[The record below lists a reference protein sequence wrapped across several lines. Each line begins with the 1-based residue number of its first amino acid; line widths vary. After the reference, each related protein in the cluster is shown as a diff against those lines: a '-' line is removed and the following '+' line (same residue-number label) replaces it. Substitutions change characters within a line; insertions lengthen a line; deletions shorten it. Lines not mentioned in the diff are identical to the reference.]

1 MRKWLGSIVATVVL
15 AAIGASATE
24 GQVGYRQHTMAAVG
38 GHMQAIVDIIRG
50 NVMHTDHLP
59 IHANAMADLA
69 ELAPTLFPE
78 GSQGGNALE
87 AIWQNGEDFQA
98 KLAAFKDATSQFKA
112 AAATGDM
119 ATVRPAFL
127 AVGQACKGC
136 HDDYR
141 AE

>member
-1 MRKWLGSIVATVVL
+1 MHKWLGSIVATAVL
-15 AAIGASATE
+15 AAVGTAASE
-24 GQVGYRQHTMAAVG
+24 GQVEYRQHTMAAIG

-50 NVMHTDHLP
+50 KVPLTEHLA
-59 IHANAMADLA
+59 IHADAMADLA
-69 ELAPTLFPE
+69 EIAPTLFPE
-78 GSQGGNALE
+78 GSQGGDALA

-98 KLAAFKDATSQFKA
+98 KLAAFKEAASEFKA

-119 ATVRPAFL
+119 ATAGAGFR